1 MVKVVVVRI
10 SSKDSLVI
18 SVSKLTQLLHQILR
32 LLVTPLHVLSRKYA
46 YSDA

>member
-32 LLVTPLHVLSRKYA
+32 HLVTPVLAAARP
-46 YSDA
+46 